1 VPGLR
6 FRERLVQV
14 GSSPRA
20 PRPRDRTA
28 CIIQARAGAV
38 LLLVAVLLF
47 AGALPARADRGTPA
61 AEERILEVLPLDD
74 LAPRERDR
82 VVDAIRQLTRI
93 HRAAGDPSGGEIEA
107 YMETVE
113 DLARYLKRETVE
125 ERRELLREARV
136 KLQDVDR
143 EWIARAFERASQGTL
158 SESSE
163 NVAAWEEQAAALR
176 VVGDLLA
183 EEREIVVRQKA
194 LGASAERRYREILRL
209 DQEGRRLLESI
220 GRPAIQSALEW
231 MVADLDHAFEE
242 SVRPAHD
249 RQVHLLALYKR
260 AATDLGSGSAASVVK
275 EYREWA
281 SKLRAIG
288 RHLGRRGPGDSG

>member
-1 VPGLR
+1 MR
-6 FRERLVQV
+6 
-14 GSSPRA
+14 
-20 PRPRDRTA
+20 
-28 CIIQARAGAV
+28 ARAGAV
-38 LLLVAVLLF
+38 LLLVALPLF
-47 AGALPARADRGTPA
+47 AGAPAARADRGTPA

-82 VVDAIRQLTRI
+82 VVDAIRKLTRI

-107 YMETVE
+107 YLETVE
-113 DLARYLKRETVE
+113 DLARFLKRETVE
-125 ERRELLREARV
+125 ERRELLREARE
-136 KLQDVDR
+136 KLQLVDR
-143 EWIARAFERASQGTL
+143 EWIARAFERASQGNL
-158 SESSE
+158 SETSE

-249 RQVHLLALYKR
+249 RQVHLLGLYKR
-260 AATDLGSGSAASVVK
+260 AATDLGAGSAASVVK